1 MTEVITRAAGRL
13 RRALVRGDDDPSR
26 VGGHAAALA
35 AYAVYT
41 AAWTA
46 AVRRSGRGLPERTEP
61 WDLAL
66 TSVAAFRLSRLV
78 SKGAVTRPLRAPFT
92 EYRGPQ
98 AAPAEVHE
106 EPRGGASHTVGEL
119 VSCPFCLG
127 VWTVTTLTAA
137 GLLWPR
143 ATRTVTSA
151 LTALAGADTLQ
162 LAYSALTE
170 KVAGEE

>member
-1 MTEVITRAAGRL
+1 MSELVTRVTQRL
-13 RRALVRGDDDPSR
+13 RHAYAREEDPSP

-35 AYAVYT
+35 AFAGYT
-41 AAWTA
+41 AAWAA
-46 AVRRSGRGLPERTEP
+46 AVRSRGRPLPERPQP

-66 TSVAAFRLSRLV
+66 TSVATFRLSRLV

-92 EYRGPQ
+92 EYGGPEG
-98 AAPAEVHE
+98 PAEVHE
-106 EPRGGASHTVGEL
+106 EPRDGATHTVGEL
-119 VSCPFCLG
+119 VSCPFCLS

-143 ATRTVTSA
+143 ATRTVTGA
-151 LTALAGADTLQ
+151 LTALAGADVLQ

-170 KVAGEE
+170 KVTGGDD

>member
-1 MTEVITRAAGRL
+1 MSELITRIAERL
-13 RRALVRGDDDPSR
+13 RHVYAREEEPSSM
-26 VGGHAAALA
+26 GGHAAALA
-35 AYAVYT
+35 AFTGYT
-41 AAWTA
+41 AVWSA
-46 AVRRSGRGLPERTEP
+46 AVRSRGLPLPERPEP

-66 TSVAAFRLSRLV
+66 TSVATFRLSRLV

-98 AAPAEVHE
+98 APAEVHE

-119 VSCPFCLG
+119 VSCPFCLS

-143 ATRTVTSA
+143 ATRTFTGAV
-151 LTALAGADTLQ
+151 TALAGADVLQ

-170 KVAGEE
+170 KVTGGE